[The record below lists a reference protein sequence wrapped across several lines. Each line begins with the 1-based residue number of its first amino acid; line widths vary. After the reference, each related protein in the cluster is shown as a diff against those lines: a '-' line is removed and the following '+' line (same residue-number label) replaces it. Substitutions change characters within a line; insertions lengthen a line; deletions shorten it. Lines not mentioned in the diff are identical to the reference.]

1 MADITGALHI
11 THDGRELTLRLSMA
25 GLGRLQNQHGPSI
38 GGLLDENRGED
49 QLLNFGILV
58 DAVSIALQK
67 GMRMDSEEADD
78 LADDLVSADQG
89 IVARLLEAAFPEPQ
103 VAEKTGAARGK
114 SAGKPRAR
122 R

>member
-25 GLGRLQNQHGPSI
+25 GLGRLQDRHGPSI
-38 GGLLDENRGED
+38 GGLLDEDRTED
-49 QLLNFGILV
+49 QLLNFGILI

-67 GMRMDSEEADD
+67 GMRMDADEADD
-78 LADDLVSADQG
+78 LADDLVSADQE
-89 IVARLLEAAFPEPQ
+89 IVARLLEAAFPAPL
-103 VAEKTGAARGK
+103 AARKGSAARGK
-114 SAGKPRAR
+114 SAGKSRAR